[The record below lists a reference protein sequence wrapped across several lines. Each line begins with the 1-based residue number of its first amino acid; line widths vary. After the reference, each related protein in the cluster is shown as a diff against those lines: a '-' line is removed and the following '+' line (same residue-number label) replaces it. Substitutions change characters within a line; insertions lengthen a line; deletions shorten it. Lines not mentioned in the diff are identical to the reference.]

1 MAVIVDIPGVGS
13 VQATN
18 AAENSTLQA
27 ILSAIQL
34 QQGVNISAAG
44 AKQLNIESSKA
55 AKATSQAAGQ
65 VGFLGIQSKNTGNQ
79 LSDMGRK
86 ASMQFKMAAGALARS
101 FTGSGGVAGMID
113 GLGTALG
120 GLAKSVP
127 VVGGAIAVG
136 VGFLASQLSA
146 TAKGYES
153 SIQSGASFGYS
164 LDAMRK
170 VAQDS
175 KVTFGQLSA
184 ISIKAAESLSKF
196 GGRTLAGSVSF
207 SNSMRSLR
215 NPTNGFSTSL
225 LRMGM
230 DFEQQGVAMADY
242 MGQLAS
248 AGLEIDKLDPSS
260 VAKGMFELT
269 RQQKIM
275 AQLNGTTL
283 EQERQKQKAASQN
296 ISLQAALL
304 KLAPE
309 QRLSTSRL
317 ISSFKDLGGPAA
329 EKFANELLAFDG
341 SVATAQSA
349 QFEMLAPTLA
359 KGIREAIMPR
369 LRDRTQGTDTSSN
382 AAIIGG
388 IKSDTAGLE
397 RDRTGIGEI
406 ARLGLAGVSNSI
418 VEVANST
425 LLPAIDTF
433 SKSTNKSL
441 PKIIAG
447 LDRIVPLAS
456 VGGPLD
462 QAFVGLGKIS
472 QNLKLSL
479 ESLAFKAFN
488 TTTIKAI
495 TNGLGELASA
505 FDNIVSMAT
514 QDSAGLISDDKKKQK
529 DLFDGISAGVY
540 KAVKEYFTNQPSVD
554 GNFYGGAIGLGQTSV
569 VGESRPGGRG
579 ELITAGTDMNVV
591 NNENSQSIVGTLKG
605 VADKMASMSTAQ
617 RMDPD
622 AMNAMKQ
629 LPGLVMQLTD
639 VVRSTSRDNSDAL
652 NNLSYNI

>member
-1 MAVIVDIPGVGS
+1 MAVTVDIPGVGS

-27 ILSAIQL
+27 ILSAIQS

-44 AKQLNIESSKA
+44 AKQLNRESSKA
-55 AKATSQAAGQ
+55 AKTTSQAAGQ
-65 VGFLGIQSKNTGNQ
+65 VGFLGIQSTNTGNQ
-79 LSDMGRK
+79 ISNMGRK
-86 ASMQFKMAAGALARS
+86 ASMQFKMAAGTLARS
-101 FTGSGGVAGMID
+101 FTGSGGVAGMVD
-113 GLGTALG
+113 GLGAALG
-120 GLAKSVP
+120 GLAKTMP
-127 VVGGAIAVG
+127 IIGGALSVG
-136 VGFLASQLSA
+136 IGFLAGQLSA

-170 VAQDS
+170 VAADS
-175 KVTFGQLSA
+175 GVTFGQLSA
-184 ISIKAAESLSKF
+184 ISIKAADSLSKF

-207 SNSMRSLR
+207 SNSLRTLR
-215 NPTNGFSTSL
+215 NDTNGFSTSL

-248 AGLEIDKLDPSS
+248 AGLDIEKIDPSS

-275 AQLNGTTL
+275 AQLNGTSL
-283 EQERQKQKAASQN
+283 EQERQKQKASRQDVD
-296 ISLQAALL
+296 LQAALL

-309 QRLSTSRL
+309 QRAAAQDL
-317 ISSFKDLGGPAA
+317 ISKFTDLGGPGMKKLAA
-329 EKFANELLAFDG
+329 EILVFGDAATVSSGLLQSVSPTISGALRDTLLAAKRDQ
-341 SVATAQSA
+341 SV
-349 QFEMLAPTLA
+349 
-359 KGIREAIMPR
+359 
-369 LRDRTQGTDTSSN
+369 LRDSTSN
-382 AAIIGG
+382 TAIIGG
-388 IKSDTAGLE
+388 VMNNTSGLQA
-397 RDRTGIGEI
+397 DRAAIGE
-406 ARLGLAGVSNSI
+406 LAQLSIVGVSSAI
-418 VEVANST
+418 VDVAKNT
-425 LLPAIDTF
+425 LIATIDTTA
-433 SKSTNKSL
+433 KSLNNAL
-441 PKIIAG
+441 PKIVAG

-462 QAFVGLGKIS
+462 NAFVGLGKLS
-472 QNLKLSL
+472 QSLKLAL
-479 ESLAFKAFN
+479 EGLAFKAFSSK
-488 TTTIKAI
+488 TVAAI
-495 TNGLGELASA
+495 TMGTRELAET
-505 FDNIVSMAT
+505 FDNIVGTAT
-514 QDSAGLISDDKKKQK
+514 RGAAGLIRDDKKKQK
-529 DLFDGISAGVY
+529 DLFDGIAAGVY
-540 KAVKEYFTNQPSVD
+540 KAIKEHFTGQPSV
-554 GNFYGGAIGLGQTSV
+554 GSNFYGGPIGLGQTSV

-605 VADKMASMSTAQ
+605 VADKMASMNAEQ